1 MINDYAVLAA
11 VQPAG
16 SGIAPLSAAPQGI
29 GAVGLPASWCV
40 GAVGFMRPRL
50 ADLGV
55 DQVTPVATKKPVATK
70 NPGTTTIRS
79 NDNHMTRVSANGDGE
94 WGPQPL
100 REQPPA

>member
-29 GAVGLPASWCV
+29 GAVDLPASWCV
-40 GAVGFMRPRL
+40 GAAGFTRPRP
-50 ADLGV
+50 ADCGV
-55 DQVTPVATKKPVATK
+55 DQVKPAATKKPG
-70 NPGTTTIRS
+70 NPTIRS